1 MRSQQAPRE
10 QKAQQVHCEHVFI
23 TFHIRFTLLI
33 DPQQADRARMNDVV
47 GTYDTVDTATP
58 DNCHIA
64 VPALPFPFL
73 HSLESKVLS
82 ACHVVSLIV

>member
-23 TFHIRFTLLI
+23 TFPIRFTLLI
-33 DPQQADRARMNDVV
+33 DPQQADRARMNNVV
-47 GTYDTVDTATP
+47 GTYNTVDTATP

-64 VPALPFPFL
+64 VPALPFLFL
-73 HSLESKVLS
+73 HSLNF
-82 ACHVVSLIV
+82 